1 MAKRQDNVTYIT
13 AAEVSRFSGFAK
25 ANKIKF
31 SLIMLYVKYTNNK
44 AYMIH
49 IFFVL
54 YLEHFCYQVRYL
66 GNKCI
71 RNT

>member
-44 AYMIH
+44 AYIYS
-49 IFFVL
+49 L
-54 YLEHFCYQVRYL
+54 YY
-66 GNKCI
+66 
-71 RNT
+71 T